1 MKKSAYSLITLMFIL
16 VSGLF
21 ILGFSVKD
29 QESTK
34 ASEPLPQEV
43 SLIVT
48 SSCVPCHTSTGGLLS
63 KAKLNFTEWTNY
75 SADIQ
80 KKKAASIYSMLKK
93 GAMPPKEAREAN
105 PDIIPSKK
113 QIDIIKKWSQ
123 SF

>member
-1 MKKSAYSLITLMFIL
+1 MKKSAYSLISLMFML

-29 QESTK
+29 QMSANAT
-34 ASEPLPQEV
+34 EPLPPEV
-43 SLIVT
+43 NLIVT
-48 SSCVPCHTSTGGLLS
+48 SSCVPCHTSTGALLS

-75 SADIQ
+75 SVEIQ
-80 KKKAASIYSMLKK
+80 KKKAALIYSMLKK
-93 GAMPPKEAREAN
+93 GAMPPKAAREAN
-105 PDIIPSKK
+105 PDIIPTKK